1 MRTLLLFDDRQG
13 VLGPLTDLR
22 ASFDVRTGAFTTAQ
36 RWSAAEGLSL
46 RGVIAPT
53 RLAEVVGEIDPDRAV
68 NPSLPLDQRVLLVNG
83 RCPLVLR
90 SVLELAPA
98 HWVRERESGHVVA
111 ADVTIAEA
119 AAFLGEGV
127 LPKGQVVEEHKRV
140 LMSRPWQV
148 RSSRDECLRWDLT
161 SFEGRES
168 QATPAGVTRFGEHP
182 VHLARSAKVY
192 PGVVIDSEG
201 GPVVV
206 DENATVRPGAMLIG
220 PVYVGPHS
228 TVLERATLRPG
239 TAVGPWCKVNGEI
252 GGTIFQGYA
261 NKAHD
266 GYLGDSWVGEWANLG
281 AGTTNS
287 NLLNTYGEVI
297 SRAEPEGRNERTGE
311 QFLGA
316 TIGDHVKTAICTR
329 IMTGAVLSTG
339 GMFASNAP
347 VSGCTVR
354 FAWVTDA
361 GSRTYRPDKFLEVMV
376 AAMARRKVTPSD
388 AYVNAVMELQ
398 GPAAP

>member
-36 RWSAAEGLSL
+36 RWTAAEGLAL

-90 SVLELAPA
+90 SVLELAPS

-127 LPKGQVVEEHKRV
+127 LPTGPVVEEHRRV
-140 LMSRPWQV
+140 LMSRPWHV
-148 RSSRDECLRWDLT
+148 RSSRDECLRWDLK
-161 SFEGRES
+161 SFEGHES
-168 QATPAGVTRFGEHP
+168 QATPAGVTRFGEHH

-206 DENATVRPGAMLIG
+206 DESATVRPGAMLIG

-228 TVLERATLRPG
+228 SVLERATLRPG

-339 GMFASNAP
+339 GMFASSAP

>member
-1 MRTLLLFDDRQG
+1 
-13 VLGPLTDLR
+13 
-22 ASFDVRTGAFTTAQ
+22 
-36 RWSAAEGLSL
+36 
-46 RGVIAPT
+46 
-53 RLAEVVGEIDPDRAV
+53 
-68 NPSLPLDQRVLLVNG
+68 
-83 RCPLVLR
+83 
-90 SVLELAPA
+90 
-98 HWVRERESGHVVA
+98 
-111 ADVTIAEA
+111 VTIAEA

-127 LPKGQVVEEHKRV
+127 LPTGPVVEEHRRV
-140 LMSRPWQV
+140 LMSRPWHV
-148 RSSRDECLRWDLT
+148 RSSRDECLRWDLK
-161 SFEGRES
+161 SFEGHES
-168 QATPAGVTRFGEHP
+168 QATPAGVTRFGEHH

-206 DENATVRPGAMLIG
+206 DESAMVRPGAMLIG

-228 TVLERATLRPG
+228 SVLERATLRPG

-339 GMFASNAP
+339 GMFASSAP